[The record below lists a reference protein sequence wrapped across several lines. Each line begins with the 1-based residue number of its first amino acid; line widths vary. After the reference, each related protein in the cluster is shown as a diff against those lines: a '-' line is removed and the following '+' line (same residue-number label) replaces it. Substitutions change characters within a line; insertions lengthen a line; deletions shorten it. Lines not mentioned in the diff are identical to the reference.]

1 MSEKLVD
8 TTEKMILRGNI
19 LRICEAAEPL
29 GAGQEII
36 LGALKREGFPASAAD
51 VRKACEYMQ
60 GKGLL
65 ELKEIRNDVLN
76 IHRTLAKITPLGID
90 VLEGNAAADGVQ
102 L

>member
-1 MSEKLVD
+1 MPEKLFE
-8 TTEKMILRGNI
+8 TTEKMVLRGNI

-36 LGALKREGFPASAAD
+36 LGALKREGFAVSAAD
-51 VRKACEYMQ
+51 IRNACEYMQ

-65 ELKEIRNDVLN
+65 ELKEIRNDVLD
-76 IHRTLAKITPLGID
+76 IRRTLAKITPLGTD
-90 VLEGNAAADGVQ
+90 VLEGNAAADGIQ

>member
-1 MSEKLVD
+1 MDKLLD
-8 TTEKMILRGNI
+8 TTEKMVLRGNI

-29 GAGQEII
+29 GAGLEVI

-51 VRKACEYMQ
+51 IRRACEYMQ

-65 ELKEIRNDVLN
+65 ELKEIQNEVLK
-76 IHRTLAKITPLGID
+76 IRRTLAKVTPLGID

>member
-36 LGALKREGFPASAAD
+36 LGALKREGFQASAAN

>member
-1 MSEKLVD
+1 MDKLLD
-8 TTEKMILRGNI
+8 TTEKMVLRGNI

-29 GAGQEII
+29 GAGLEVI
-36 LGALKREGFPASAAD
+36 LGALKREGFLASAAD
-51 VRKACEYMQ
+51 IRRACEYMQ

-65 ELKEIRNDVLN
+65 ELKEIQNEVLK
-76 IHRTLAKITPLGID
+76 IRRTLAKVTPLGID